1 MVSERQQQVQVR
13 VQVHPFGTRK
23 LGEQPKLVG
32 VIAVVIVGAVVAMLD
47 VELANH
53 NSKERQQLPLPE
65 IVLELELEQQMRSSL
80 DQHMD

>member
-1 MVSERQQQVQVR
+1 MRE
-13 VQVHPFGTRK
+13 QVHPFGTRK
-23 LGEQPKLVG
+23 LEEQPKLVG

-53 NSKERQQLPLPE
+53 NSKERQQLQLPE
-65 IVLELELEQQMRSSL
+65 LVLELELEQQMRSSL

>member
-1 MVSERQQQVQVR
+1 MLREQQQQVQVR

-32 VIAVVIVGAVVAMLD
+32 VIAIVVVGAVVAMLD

-53 NSKERQQLPLPE
+53 NSKERQQLQLPE
-65 IVLELELEQQMRSSL
+65 LVLELELEQQMRSSL

>member
-13 VQVHPFGTRK
+13 EQVHPFGTRK
-23 LGEQPKLVG
+23 LEEQPKLVG

-53 NSKERQQLPLPE
+53 NSKERQQLQLPE
-65 IVLELELEQQMRSSL
+65 LVLELELEQQMRSSL

>member
-13 VQVHPFGTRK
+13 EQVHPFGTRK
-23 LGEQPKLVG
+23 LEEQPKLVG
-32 VIAVVIVGAVVAMLD
+32 VIAIVVVGAVVAMLD

-53 NSKERQQLPLPE
+53 NSKERQQLQLPE
-65 IVLELELEQQMRSSL
+65 LVLELELEQQMRSSL